1 MPTSCAAFDCTSA
14 WKKDSNISFHRFPLQ
29 AERRKQWIQQ
39 VNRQNFT
46 PSLHTFLCS
55 KHFEASCF
63 DRTGQ
68 TVRLRHDA
76 VPTLFNFSAHLHPKI
91 SLPQK
96 LDVTDVEPLPIAD
109 LSTNTLHKQST
120 CKDHNYCLPS
130 PSAAKRRICELE
142 RKLEIA
148 HKKIKIYR
156 QRERRVNRRWTAM
169 NDLVESLKNGNILL
183 STTSLETLDLE
194 NIIGKILS

>member
-1 MPTSCAAFDCTSA
+1 MPTSCAAFDCTSV

-29 AERRKQWIQQ
+29 AERRKRWIQQ
-39 VNRQNFT
+39 VNRQNFS

-55 KHFEASCF
+55 KHFEDSCF

-76 VPTLFNFSAHLHPKI
+76 VPTLFDFPAHLGPKV
-91 SLPQK
+91 SLPQQS
-96 LDVTDVEPLPIAD
+96 DSNDVEPLPIASCHRNV
-109 LSTNTLHKQST
+109 LQEQST
-120 CKDHNYCLPS
+120 CKDHTYCLPS

-142 RKLEIA
+142 KKLEIA
-148 HKKIKIYR
+148 HKKLKIYR

-169 NDLVESLKNGNILL
+169 NNLVEHLKNGNVML
-183 STTSLETLDLE
+183 STTALETLGLK
-194 NIIGKILS
+194 NIVGIFS